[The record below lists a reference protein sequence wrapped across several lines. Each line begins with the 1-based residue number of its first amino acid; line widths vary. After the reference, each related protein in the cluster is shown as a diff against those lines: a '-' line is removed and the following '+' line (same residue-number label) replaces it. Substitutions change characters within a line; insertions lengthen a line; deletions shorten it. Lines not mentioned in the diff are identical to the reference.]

1 LVDLLTYLVMLN
13 VVFFGTPEI
22 AIPVLN
28 SIFENHRLLAV
39 VTMPDKPRQRGG
51 ANTETAV
58 KKRAIELGVKVFEPI
73 HPKEPNF
80 VEAMKELNPDVFIVF
95 AYGHILRKELLDI
108 PRLGPINI
116 HTSLLPAY
124 RGAAPIERAILAGE
138 KVSGISIMKMDVGM
152 DTGPV
157 FLEERITI
165 TDEMDSIELK
175 EKLSHLAVP
184 AIETVLGLLE
194 KGVAKSKEQNHSIAT
209 LAPKI
214 QKEELDLQIGTKEE
228 MILKVRGLT
237 SYGGVR
243 ILLPN
248 NEVLKIFKAQPA
260 NLFISKTLQIQNG
273 ELFLK
278 ANNGSLKLT
287 EVQLAGKKKMTCKEF
302 LNGYANKIN

>member
-1 LVDLLTYLVMLN
+1 MLN

-39 VTMPDKPRQRGG
+39 VTMPDKPRERGG
-51 ANTETAV
+51 ANTMTPV
-58 KKRAIELGVKVFEPI
+58 KKRALELGVKVFEPSN
-73 HPKEPNF
+73 PKEPSF
-80 VEAMKELNPDVFIVF
+80 VDAMRDLKSDVFVVF

-116 HTSLLPAY
+116 HTSLLPSY

-157 FLEERITI
+157 FLEKKITI
-165 TDEMDSIELK
+165 TEEMDSIELR
-175 EKLSHLAVP
+175 EKLSQLSVP
-184 AIETVLGLLE
+184 AIETVLELLE
-194 KGVAKSKEQNHSIAT
+194 KGAAKPIEQDHSLAT

-214 QKEELDLQIGTKEE
+214 QKEELDLKTGTKEE
-228 MILKVRGLT
+228 MALKVRGLT

-248 NEVLKIFKAQPA
+248 NEVLKIFKAQPT
-260 NLFISKTLQIQNG
+260 NIFISKMLEIQNG

-278 ANNGSLKLT
+278 ANNGSLKLI
-287 EVQLAGKKKMTCKEF
+287 EVQLAGKKKMSCKEF